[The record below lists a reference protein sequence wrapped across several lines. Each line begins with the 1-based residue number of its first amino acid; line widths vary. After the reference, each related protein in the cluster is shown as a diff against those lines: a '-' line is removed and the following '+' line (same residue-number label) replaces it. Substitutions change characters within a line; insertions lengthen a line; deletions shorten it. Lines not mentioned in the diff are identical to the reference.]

1 MFLYAVTAS
10 GVKKGL
16 GPLNNQSKTFCM
28 HPFTGLATREDGAV
42 KVCCRSAPI
51 GFIQDNTLEEIWNG
65 DAMREVRKQVL
76 CGERPDVCKPCFDLE
91 DQGVESLRQRHING
105 IIPEARITLYPNALD
120 TLQEDYTM
128 PFEFPT
134 MEIKLNNLCNL
145 KCRMCHPMD
154 STSWNDW
161 DQVESFYKKENNYLV
176 PVIDVLGLK
185 RSRYLCPFED
195 TDNWW
200 ASFEKLLPHFRRVE
214 FAGGEPLMDPQH
226 YKILDMLKPYGKNIE
241 LKYATNGTT
250 LGLKGGRTIH
260 DYWPH
265 FRSVA
270 VNVSIDGIHS
280 VYEHIRSNS
289 SFATVEENVKIFKS
303 IPNVSR
309 VVGAFTAQ
317 AGNIL
322 QAAECIDYFINTM
335 GIVFYSHRVSY
346 PNCLSAQVL
355 PRELKDLAIS
365 RLQEVGLKVDQWPAI
380 KENQLLQK
388 VTHQQ
393 IKDNINYLQAKDQY
407 NLWPDFLEFNQR
419 LDLSRNQNLFDAV
432 PEFKPYV

>member
-1 MFLYAVTAS
+1 M
-10 GVKKGL
+10 
-16 GPLNNQSKTFCM
+16 NIESKTFCM
-28 HPFTGLATREDGAV
+28 HPFTGLATREDGAI
-42 KVCCRSAPI
+42 KVCCRSQPV
-51 GFIQDNTLEEIWNG
+51 GWIQEQSLEDIWNG
-65 DAMREVRKQVL
+65 AAMREVRKQVL
-76 CGERPDVCKPCFDLE
+76 CGERPEVCRPCFDLE

-105 IIPEARITLYPNALD
+105 VIPEARINLYPNALQQ
-120 TLQEDYTM
+120 LQEDYTM

-145 KCRMCHPMD
+145 KCRMCNPLD
-154 STSWNDW
+154 STSWQDW
-161 DQVESFYKKENNYLV
+161 DEVKPFYEKENNYLV
-176 PVIDVLGLK
+176 PTVAKLVRKPGQYIG
-185 RSRYLCPFED
+185 PFDD
-195 TDNWW
+195 TDKWW
-200 ASFEKLLPHFRRVE
+200 ASFEKLLPYFKRVE

-250 LGLKGGRTIH
+250 TGISKGRTIY

-280 VYEHIRSNS
+280 VYEHIRSGS
-289 SFATVEENVKIFKS
+289 SFATVEENIKVFQS
-303 IPNVSR
+303 FPNVSR

-355 PRELKDLAIS
+355 PQELKNEAVR
-365 RLQEVGLKVDQWPAI
+365 RLQAVSLRVPLFDNVVKYPILEKITQ
-380 KENQLLQK
+380 
-388 VTHQQ
+388 QQ
-393 IKDNINYLQAKDQY
+393 IKDNINYLQAKDQHH
-407 NLWPDFLEFNQR
+407 LWSEFLEFNRR
-419 LDLSRNQNLFDAV
+419 LDVSRNQSLFAAI
-432 PEFKPYV
+432 PEFEPYA

>member
-1 MFLYAVTAS
+1 MKL
-10 GVKKGL
+10 
-16 GPLNNQSKTFCM
+16 
-28 HPFTGLATREDGAV
+28 
-42 KVCCRSAPI
+42 
-51 GFIQDNTLEEIWNG
+51 
-65 DAMREVRKQVL
+65 VRRQVL
-76 CGERPDVCKPCFDLE
+76 CGERPEVCKPCFDLE

-105 IIPEARITLYPNALD
+105 VIPEARINLYPD
-120 TLQEDYTM
+120 TPLQEVM

-145 KCRMCHPMD
+145 KCRMCNPLD
-154 STSWNDW
+154 STNWTDW
-161 DQVESFYKKENNYLV
+161 DKVVPFYKKENNFLIPTIEGLV
-176 PVIDVLGLK
+176 DKPGKYIGAFD
-185 RSRYLCPFED
+185 D

-200 ASFEKLLPHFRRVE
+200 TSFEKLLPHFRRVE

-250 LGLKGGRTIH
+250 TGISKGRTIY

-289 SFATVEENVKIFKS
+289 SFATVEENIKIFKS
-303 IPNVSR
+303 ISNVSR

-355 PRELKDLAIS
+355 PQALKDLAIE
-365 RLQEVGLKVDQWPAI
+365 RLQSVDLRVDSWEAVKKNP
-380 KENQLLQK
+380 LLGI

-407 NLWPDFLEFNQR
+407 HLWNDFIEFNR
-419 LDLSRNQNLFDAV
+419 KLDATRNQSLLDAV